1 MKIIDKQ
8 TGEVI
13 GKVITNHLMTLDQ
26 AFELAGFDWK
36 TVENDS
42 CDGIERWCALQC
54 DGWYDESTAEMDYN

>member
-13 GKVITNHLMTLDQ
+13 GKVITNHSMTLDQ

-42 CDGIERWCALQC
+42 CDGIEC
-54 DGWYDESTAEMDYN
+54 DGWYKDGVLYDESTAEMDYN